1 MGEPRQGRGSLGSQ
15 HSEAGGGLEK
25 EPDGDPRGLQSSV
38 YGSRRVTDPRLQDL
52 GHAELGPED
61 PEEELPPE
69 EGAGEELPE
78 TLEPKDALSEL
89 ERVLDHDA
97 EEDIPEM
104 SRLSISQ
111 KIPGTA
117 VARAKKKRRRW
128 RPSELAEP
136 KRNWQVLKDRKGCRC
151 GGYAWISPCQTSLQF
166 CLYWPSVYWT
176 ERFLEDTTL
185 TITVPEVSRRMEE
198 LSRPRRFYLEY
209 YNSNRG
215 GEGPGLA
222 LDSLRSDGAGPLPVP
237 GLLGPRQPHSRLWK
251 AGVEA
256 ARERG
261 SQCRCCTCSDAV
273 TTVVT
278 VSRVSRAA
286 QMAVPSSRI
295 LQLSKPRAPA
305 TLLEEWDPM
314 PKPKPRVSDYN
325 RLLHLAMPKA
335 QSDKCVPDRDP
346 RWAVLDVTKR
356 VVASPRIISL
366 ARPKVRKG
374 FNEGYDRR
382 PLASMSSP
390 PPKASP
396 EKCEPPQAQPLRH
409 RLPVNTLRHPNPVY
423 VFVLSLL
430 AWRREACCHQ
440 HLTLLAP

>member
-1 MGEPRQGRGSLGSQ
+1 MGNARRGRGSLGSQ
-15 HSEAGGGLEK
+15 HSGAGGGSEK
-25 EPDGDPRGLQSSV
+25 EPDGDPRGLRSSV

-61 PEEELPPE
+61 PEEELRPE

-78 TLEPKDALSEL
+78 TLDPKDDLSEL
-89 ERVLDHDA
+89 ERALDLDA

-111 KIPGTA
+111 KIPGPA
-117 VARAKKKRRRW
+117 VARARKKRRRR
-128 RPSELAEP
+128 RPRELAEP
-136 KRNWQVLKDRKGCRC
+136 KRHGQVLKDRKGCRC
-151 GGYAWISPCQTSLQF
+151 RGYAWISPRQTSLHF
-166 CLYWPSVYWT
+166 CLYWPPVYWT
-176 ERFLEDTTL
+176 ERFLEDTSL

-209 YNSNRG
+209 NSNRTTPVWPIPRSSL
-215 GEGPGLA
+215 EYRASRRLKELA
-222 LDSLRSDGAGPLPVP
+222 APKVRSNV
-237 GLLGPRQPHSRLWK
+237 
-251 AGVEA
+251 
-256 ARERG
+256 
-261 SQCRCCTCSDAV
+261 CSMN
-273 TTVVT
+273 TSE

-295 LQLSKPRAPA
+295 LQLSKPKAPA

-325 RLLHLAMPKA
+325 RLLHLAMPRA

-346 RWAVLDVTKR
+346 RWVVLDVTKKA
-356 VVASPRIISL
+356 VASPRIISL

-374 FNEGYDRR
+374 LNEGYDRHL
-382 PLASMSSP
+382 LASLSSP

-396 EKCEPPQAQPLRH
+396 EKCEPPGPS
-409 RLPVNTLRHPNPVY
+409 V
-423 VFVLSLL
+423 
-430 AWRREACCHQ
+430 
-440 HLTLLAP
+440 

>member
-69 EGAGEELPE
+69 EGAEEELPE

-117 VARAKKKRRRW
+117 VARAKKKRRWR

-209 YNSNRG
+209 YNSNRTT
-215 GEGPGLA
+215 PVW
-222 LDSLRSDGAGPLPVP
+222 PVP
-237 GLLGPRQPHSRLWK
+237 RSSLEFRASRRLK
-251 AGVEA
+251 ELA
-256 ARERG
+256 APKIRSNMWSVSMSE
-261 SQCRCCTCSDAV
+261 
-273 TTVVT
+273 

-314 PKPKPRVSDYN
+314 PKPKPHVSDYN
-325 RLLHLAMPKA
+325 RLLHLATPKA

-396 EKCEPPQAQPLRH
+396 EK
-409 RLPVNTLRHPNPVY
+409 
-423 VFVLSLL
+423 S
-430 AWRREACCHQ
+430 CCHQ

>member
-1 MGEPRQGRGSLGSQ
+1 MGDARQGRGSLVSQ
-15 HSEAGGGLEK
+15 HSEAGGASEK
-25 EPDGDPRGLQSSV
+25 ELDGDPRGLQNSV

-69 EGAGEELPE
+69 EGAGEELLE
-78 TLEPKDALSEL
+78 TLDPKDALSEL
-89 ERVLDHDA
+89 ERVLDQDA

-104 SRLSISQ
+104 SQ

-117 VARAKKKRRRW
+117 VARARKKRRR
-128 RPSELAEP
+128 RLSELAEP

-151 GGYAWISPCQTSLQF
+151 RGYAWISPCQTSLQF
-166 CLYWPSVYWT
+166 CLYWPSVYWM

-185 TITVPEVSRRMEE
+185 TITVPEVSRRVEE

-209 YNSNRG
+209 YNSNRTTPVWPIPRSSL
-215 GEGPGLA
+215 EYRASRRLKELA
-222 LDSLRSDGAGPLPVP
+222 VP
-237 GLLGPRQPHSRLWK
+237 KIRDNIWSMDMS
-251 AGVEA
+251 E
-256 ARERG
+256 
-261 SQCRCCTCSDAV
+261 
-273 TTVVT
+273 

-295 LQLSKPRAPA
+295 LQLSKPKAPA

-314 PKPKPRVSDYN
+314 PKPKPHVSDYN

-346 RWAVLDVTKR
+346 RWVVLDVTKK

-374 FNEGYDRR
+374 LNEGYD
-382 PLASMSSP
+382 PYYISPAASP

-396 EKCEPPQAQPLRH
+396 EKCEPPRPS
-409 RLPVNTLRHPNPVY
+409 
-423 VFVLSLL
+423 F
-430 AWRREACCHQ
+430 
-440 HLTLLAP
+440 